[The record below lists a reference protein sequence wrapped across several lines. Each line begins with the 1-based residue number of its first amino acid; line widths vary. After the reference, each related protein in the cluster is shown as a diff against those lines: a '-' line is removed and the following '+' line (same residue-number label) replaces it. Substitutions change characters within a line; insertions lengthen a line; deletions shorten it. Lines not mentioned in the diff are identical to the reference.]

1 MKNSKTTS
9 NTKYSFKKLNKVQK
23 LVLIVLLLI
32 LTFSSFPIV
41 FILFIGL
48 LPTITIMIT
57 DKQNYDKQMIVG
69 CFNIAGVF
77 FYLFNVLNNF
87 SLPNTFSIVGDIF
100 NLILMLA
107 SAGIG
112 LILYNE
118 VPNLYATYM
127 QHSYQKQIE
136 KINER
141 LVKLAEE
148 WGTNIPQN
156 KL

>member
-1 MKNSKTTS
+1 
-9 NTKYSFKKLNKVQK
+9 
-23 LVLIVLLLI
+23 
-32 LTFSSFPIV
+32 
-41 FILFIGL
+41 
-48 LPTITIMIT
+48 
-57 DKQNYDKQMIVG
+57 MIVG

-87 SLPNTFSIVGDIF
+87 SLPNAFSIVGDIF

>member
-1 MKNSKTTS
+1 MSVS
-9 NTKYSFKKLNKVQK
+9 LPSGTKIINPCLALVKSTRYAFFINK
-23 LVLIVLLLI
+23 
-32 LTFSSFPIV
+32 TFSSFPIV

-87 SLPNTFSIVGDIF
+87 SLPNAFSIVGDIF

>member
-57 DKQNYDKQMIVG
+57 DKKNYDKQMIVG

-87 SLPNTFSIVGDIF
+87 SLPNAFSIVGDIF

-118 VPNLYATYM
+118 VPNLYANYM

-141 LVKLAEE
+141 LAKLAEE

-156 KL
+156 KF